1 MGRLDDLSPDQ
12 RAVVQLLL
20 QQGKRYDEL
29 AALLRIEPAA
39 VRARAQAALSELG
52 RAAGATEPPEAQR
65 AVLADWLL
73 GQQDPATAQ
82 ATAALAAGEPARGWA
97 AAIEPELRRVG
108 GDRVPPLP
116 APAEPSSP
124 PPAADASLPG
134 FGPAPPGGGAPR
146 ASRLGGALLILGLA
160 VVAAV
165 VLILVLRGGDGDDTS
180 TSASTAAQT
189 TATTGTTEAQPTI
202 EGQVN
207 LRPPGGGDALGV
219 ATIFASNGQRGIVIN
234 AQGLKNR
241 KAYVVWLTGGRSG
254 AVKRL
259 GLTPTVG
266 RNGRLNNVTAVLP
279 DDAKNYRR
287 LELSL
292 ETDADPQRPT
302 DVVLRGRF

>member
-20 QQGKRYDEL
+20 QQGKRYDEP

-52 RAAGATEPPEAQR
+52 RAAGATEPPEASARR
-65 AVLADWLL
+65 A
-73 GQQDPATAQ
+73 GR
-82 ATAALAAGEPARGWA
+82 LAARPAGSRHRAGHRGAGGRRARPRLGGRHRAGAATGRRRPRPA
-97 AAIEPELRRVG
+97 AARPRR
-108 GDRVPPLP
+108 
-116 APAEPSSP
+116 ASSP

>member
-29 AALLRIEPAA
+29 ATLLRIEPAA
-39 VRARAQAALSELG
+39 VRARAEAALAELG

-73 GQQDPATAQ
+73 GQ
-82 ATAALAAGEPARGWA
+82 
-97 AAIEPELRRVG
+97 
-108 GDRVPPLP
+108 
-116 APAEPSSP
+116 
-124 PPAADASLPG
+124 
-134 FGPAPPGGGAPR
+134 APPGGGALR

-180 TSASTAAQT
+180 ISASTAAQT

-207 LRPPGGGDALGV
+207 LRAPGGGDALGV

-241 KAYVVWLTGGRSG
+241 KSYVVWLTGGRSG

-259 GLTPTVG
+259 GLTPAVG

-279 DDAKNYRR
+279 DDAKDYRR